1 MYNLILRTSTSA
13 DNTTAAAAAAKSA
26 KRGIFLIVGAKKKHK
41 RNVSRVREV
50 AAVGREQE
58 WQVIGGFRLF
68 LSHLRL
74 RLHFL
79 PWSSHL
85 ISFSVS
91 SSSGVSTVHFRKR
104 LGDLLLS

>member
-58 WQVIGGFRLF
+58 WQVNGGFRLF
-68 LSHLRL
+68 LSHL

>member
-74 RLHFL
+74 HFL

-104 LGDLLLS
+104 FGDLLLS

>member
-1 MYNLILRTSTSA
+1 MYNLTLRTSTSA
-13 DNTTAAAAAAKSA
+13 DNTTAAAAAKSA

-74 RLHFL
+74 HFL

-91 SSSGVSTVHFRKR
+91 SSFGVSTVHFHKR